1 LDNSKEY
8 LQQLAAK
15 LAATFQSARV
25 NKWAVQTPTERQQL
39 FLSVNHVREAFYGGA
54 AGGGKSSCLLM
65 AALEFVD
72 VPGYSALLLRKNFAD
87 LNKPGALMSRAHE
100 WLYGTGAKWNEGKHQ
115 WTFPSGA
122 TLTFGYL
129 ETENDKYQYLGAEY
143 QFIGFDEVTQF
154 TESSY
159 TYLFSRLRRLAGSDI
174 PLRVRAASNPG
185 GPGARWV
192 YARFI
197 PEGFSPADAEEAK
210 VFWKE
215 ANDVEGEE
223 MKRAFIPAK
232 LQDNPHLDQQEYIE
246 SLRSVDPITREQM
259 LRGDWQ
265 ISERGDIYPM
275 WSELHHVITW
285 SQFQKF
291 YSLPYRGIPSH
302 WLRGIFMDCGT
313 TEGHPNVTSWIATAP
328 ENTKLSG
335 VPFLYRGQCTYNKTV
350 RELAEHILT
359 VSTPE
364 ERSRTTHWRMSH
376 EASSERISFNRDFGL
391 PFSNWKADRNRGI
404 AQIRN
409 YLEIRNKELPHPFKP
424 EVKGRPSFYLIVD
437 DDQILNPKDDDG
449 LERWRAEFP
458 AYHYKTQSG
467 GVATQV
473 MPHPLFNDAMD
484 TVRAAGAEYFSPALP
499 LTSEELIQ
507 AEMAQMFSGRT
518 FDDVLALPPEQRGP
532 AIDAWRM
539 KERDVRDKVKNR
551 RITHGL
557 VKWKKRKRG

>member
-1 LDNSKEY
+1 
-8 LQQLAAK
+8 
-15 LAATFQSARV
+15 
-25 NKWAVQTPTERQQL
+25 
-39 FLSVNHVREAFYGGA
+39 
-54 AGGGKSSCLLM
+54 
-65 AALEFVD
+65 
-72 VPGYSALLLRKNFAD
+72 
-87 LNKPGALMSRAHE
+87 
-100 WLYGTGAKWNEGKHQ
+100 
-115 WTFPSGA
+115 
-122 TLTFGYL
+122 
-129 ETENDKYQYLGAEY
+129 
-143 QFIGFDEVTQF
+143 
-154 TESSY
+154 
-159 TYLFSRLRRLAGSDI
+159 
-174 PLRVRAASNPG
+174 
-185 GPGARWV
+185 
-192 YARFI
+192 
-197 PEGFSPADAEEAK
+197 
-210 VFWKE
+210 
-215 ANDVEGEE
+215 
-223 MKRAFIPAK
+223 
-232 LQDNPHLDQQEYIE
+232 
-246 SLRSVDPITREQM
+246 
-259 LRGDWQ
+259 
-265 ISERGDIYPM
+265 
-275 WSELHHVITW
+275 
-285 SQFQKF
+285 
-291 YSLPYRGIPSH
+291 
-302 WLRGIFMDCGT
+302 
-313 TEGHPNVTSWIATAP
+313 
-328 ENTKLSG
+328 
-335 VPFLYRGQCTYNKTV
+335 
-350 RELAEHILT
+350 
-359 VSTPE
+359 
-364 ERSRTTHWRMSH
+364 MSH